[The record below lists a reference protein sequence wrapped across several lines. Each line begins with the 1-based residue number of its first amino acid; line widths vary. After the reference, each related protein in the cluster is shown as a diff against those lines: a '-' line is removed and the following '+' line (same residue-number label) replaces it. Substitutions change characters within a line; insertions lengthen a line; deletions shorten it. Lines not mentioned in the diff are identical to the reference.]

1 MQQDPRKPASTPWP
15 LSFLVFSGVV
25 ARLSEHTKPLRSGG
39 AGVAAMSPLTL
50 EECVCRLKIKRES
63 VRTVRTNERGFFLR
77 AKRKRGWIL
86 RGLRLRLIVVCV
98 GSV

>member
-1 MQQDPRKPASTPWP
+1 MQRDPRKPASAPWP

-25 ARLSEHTKPLRSGG
+25 ARLSERTKPLRSGG

-50 EECVCRLKIKRES
+50 EACVCRLKTKRES
-63 VRTVRTNERGFFLR
+63 VRTLRTNERGVFP
-77 AKRKRGWIL
+77 ARKREWIL
-86 RGLRLRLIVVCV
+86 RGLRLRLRLMVVCI

>member
-1 MQQDPRKPASTPWP
+1 MQQGPRKPASTPWP
-15 LSFLVFSGVV
+15 LSFLVFSSVV

-63 VRTVRTNERGFFLR
+63 VRTVRTNERGVFP
-77 AKRKRGWIL
+77 ARKRGWIL